1 MSDQNPH
8 TVCIIGGG
16 ISGLFTGALLS
27 KNGYRVTVLE
37 KNHIVGGGLQSFSRG
52 DAMFNS
58 GVQALVGYNENQ
70 IVKQTIRYLDNL
82 PLHLMPTSATAQEM
96 ILVDK
101 KHQYCMPRGTSAYL
115 EYLVSQF
122 PQETEGIHQLLDAI
136 YEIGYSYDYIWLKKI
151 QIHPEIIKYSNLSAD
166 VLIRQYIKDEMLIK
180 LLEYIG
186 VNVGGGLKTMSAL
199 EFSMLLMLY
208 IEGSYRYQGG
218 AVLCANELVNY
229 ISKHGGK
236 IINNCEVKKI
246 IVADR
251 HIKYV
256 ATQNDKKYI
265 ADVFV
270 HSASPRLLLQ
280 YTQGEIF
287 RKSTK
292 LRIENQVSRFSGFA
306 IYLELKE
313 ETFPFIN
320 SIVFVHKEFNN
331 DYLPDYI
338 YILTPPSLN
347 QGKWARTMEILV
359 PDSFSNFKNWEKTKV
374 ENRGAEYKTMKDAYA
389 DEIINYVSGFYP
401 ELKNAIQHRYTA
413 TGLTVRD
420 YFGNPDGAIYGQ
432 QGLYIPVKTK
442 IENLFMTG
450 QAVQNQG
457 VCGAVVSSVL
467 TAETI
472 LQKSLIE
479 EIAKA

>member
-1 MSDQNPH
+1 MSDQHPH

-16 ISGLFTGALLS
+16 ISGLFTGALLA

-82 PLHLMPTSATAQEM
+82 PLHLLPTSPSAQEAIWM
-96 ILVDK
+96 DK
-101 KHQYCMPRGTSAYL
+101 EHLYCMPKGKEAYM
-115 EYLVSQF
+115 EYLVSKF
-122 PQETEGIHQLLDAI
+122 PKEEEGIHQLLDAI
-136 YEIGYSYDYIWLKKI
+136 YEIGNANNYIWLKKS

-166 VLIRQYIKDEMLIK
+166 ALIRRYIKAETLIK
-180 LLEYIG
+180 LLGYIG

-199 EFSMLLMLY
+199 EFGMMLTLY

-229 ISKHGGK
+229 INKHGGQV
-236 IINNCEVKKI
+236 INNSEVKKI
-246 IVADR
+246 NVVDEQ
-251 HIKYV
+251 IKNV
-256 ATQNDKKYI
+256 ETQNGEKFA

-270 HSASPRLLLQ
+270 HSASPHLLLQ
-280 YTQGEIF
+280 YTPADIF

-292 LRIENQVSRFSGFA
+292 YRIENQISKFSGFA
-306 IYLELKE
+306 VYLALED

-320 SIVFVHKEFNN
+320 SIVFVRKELN
-331 DYLPDYI
+331 DDHLPDYI

-401 ELKNAIQHRYTA
+401 ELKNAIKHRYTA

-457 VCGAVVSSVL
+457 VCGAVVSAVL
-467 TAETI
+467 TSETI
-472 LQKSLIE
+472 LGKSLIE

>member
-1 MSDQNPH
+1 MCNPNQH
-8 TVCIIGGG
+8 TACVIGGG
-16 ISGLFTGALLS
+16 ISGLFTGALLA
-27 KNGYRVTVLE
+27 KNGYKVTILE
-37 KNHIVGGGLQSFSRG
+37 KNHIIGGGLQSFRRG
-52 DAMFNS
+52 DSLFNS
-58 GVQALVGYNENQ
+58 GVQALVGYGEGQ
-70 IVKQTIRYLDNL
+70 IVRQLIRYLDNL
-82 PLHLMPTSATAQEM
+82 PIHLMPTSATAQEM
-96 ILVDK
+96 IWVDK
-101 KHQYCMPRGTSAYL
+101 KHQYCMPRGKSAYI

-122 PQETEGIHQLLDAI
+122 PREAEGIHQLLEAI
-136 YEIGYSYDYIWLKKI
+136 YEIGYANNYIWLKKS
-151 QIHPEIIKYSNLSAD
+151 QIHPEVIKYSNFSSDA
-166 VLIRQYIKDEMLIK
+166 LIRQYIKDEMLIK

-186 VNVGGGLKTMSAL
+186 INVGGGLKTISAL
-199 EFSMLLMLY
+199 EFGMMLTLY
-208 IEGSYRYQGG
+208 IEGSCRYQGG

-229 ISKHGGK
+229 ICQYGGK
-236 IINNCEVKKI
+236 VINNCEVKKI
-246 IVADR
+246 SVADR

-256 ATQNDKKYI
+256 ATQNDEKYI

-270 HSASPRLLLQ
+270 HSASPHLLLQ

-320 SIVFVHKEFNN
+320 SIVFVRKEFNN
-331 DYLPDYI
+331 EYLPDYI

-347 QGKWARTMEILV
+347 QGKWAKTMEILV
-359 PDSFSNFKNWEKTKV
+359 PALFSNFKKWEQTKV
-374 ENRGAEYKTMKDAYA
+374 DNRGTEYNIMKEAYA
-389 DEIINYVSGFYP
+389 EEIINYVSEFYP
-401 ELKNAIQHRYTA
+401 ALKNAIKHKYTA

-420 YFGNPDGAIYGQ
+420 YFGNPNGAIYGQ

-442 IENLFMTG
+442 IDNLFMTG

-479 EIAKA
+479 EIAEA